1 MKSFIER
8 WVEYIRSNRDWRRMH
23 NRFINSQL
31 LNANAKLKQLSKDK
45 LVELFKI
52 GNKRLLRRL

>member
-1 MKSFIER
+1 MKSFIEH
-8 WVEYIRSNRDWRRMH
+8 WVEYIKSNSDWRRMH

-45 LVELFKI
+45 LVELFNIK
-52 GNKRLLRRL
+52 NKGLLSRL